1 MHMKDIM
8 KYDPK
13 EVQKNVDTYSEGLKK
28 ALIHLGLPV
37 EGVLVEVDEREK
49 VFRNLEDVVEF
60 LTQDQRDE
68 AMYISKFVAA
78 CGAGLF
84 DAALNFLWDETIV
97 NLRKKV
103 AIFDLQYFFDSIITD
118 PDRRADYRSEEDL
131 KKLDD
136 WVLIRGCR
144 STGILSDIGFQHL
157 DYIRNMRNWAS
168 AAHPNQHELSGLQVI
183 GWLET
188 CVRYVLAKEPE
199 GQVLVVQRLLY
210 NLRTQRLSASDISS
224 IKPNIEV
231 LPSDLVLSL
240 LRSVFGMFTDPD
252 LPAEIKQNIRLIAPA
267 VWEAVMDETK
277 YEIGFKYSVYSANAD
292 IARKNLAYEFLEMVG
307 GLSFLRPEELAIK
320 LNENL
325 DNLLA
330 AHFGFDNF
338 YTEPP
343 HAKLLVQYVPESGV
357 IPAAVLQ
364 KYVKTLILCRIGN
377 GYGVS
382 RAAKDY
388 YDSLIDR
395 FQDQQIFVFVKMV
408 FDGDVSSRI
417 QFSVC
422 AEGFRRIADELES
435 RTSNINLRTLLVLIV
450 AKTDYELSDIQ
461 NDRAFKS
468 VLEATRIT

>member
-8 KYDPK
+8 KYDPR
-13 EVQKNVDTYSEGLKK
+13 EVQKNVDAYSAGLKK
-28 ALIHLGLPV
+28 ALTYLGLPT

-118 PDRRADYRSEEDL
+118 PDRRADYKSEEDL

-210 NLRTQRLSASDISS
+210 NLRSQRLSASDLSS

-231 LPSDLVLSL
+231 LPSDLVVSL

-252 LPAEIKQNIRLIAPA
+252 LSAEIKQNIRLIAPA

-277 YEIGFKYSVYSANAD
+277 HEIGFKYSVYSVNAD
-292 IARKNLAYEFLEMVG
+292 IARKNLAYEFLEIVG

-338 YTEPP
+338 YNEPP

-395 FQDQQIFVFVKMV
+395 FQDSQIFVSVKLL

-417 QFSVC
+417 QFHVC
-422 AEGFRRIADELES
+422 AEGFRRIANELRS
-435 RTSNINLRTLLVLIV
+435 RTSNVNLQTLLESIV
-450 AKTDYELSDIQ
+450 TKTNYELSDIQ
-461 NDRAFKS
+461 NDKNFRS
-468 VLEATRIT
+468 LLVATRIT